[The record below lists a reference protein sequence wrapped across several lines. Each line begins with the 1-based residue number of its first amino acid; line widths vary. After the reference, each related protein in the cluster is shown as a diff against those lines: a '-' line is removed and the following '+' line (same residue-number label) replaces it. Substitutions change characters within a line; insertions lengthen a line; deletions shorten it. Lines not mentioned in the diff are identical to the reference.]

1 MGGDSCS
8 ALNLKKKEQL
18 IGKRYPTPNSLA
30 EAHRKAVNPGEN
42 HWKVN

>member
-1 MGGDSCS
+1 MGGVTL
-8 ALNLKKKEQL
+8 AQLWIWKKEQL